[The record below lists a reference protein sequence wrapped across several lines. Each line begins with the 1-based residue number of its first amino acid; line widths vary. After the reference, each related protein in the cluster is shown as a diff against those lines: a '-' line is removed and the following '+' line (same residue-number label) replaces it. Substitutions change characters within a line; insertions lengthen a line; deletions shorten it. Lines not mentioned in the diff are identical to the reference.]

1 MLSYP
6 CIVDS
11 DFVINRM
18 ISQIW
23 QCILMYK
30 TVSIQMYGI
39 SPDKEIRYLLF
50 LSTHTPQC
58 LSFWHACQTV
68 HDWALCVRGVFL
80 DAKNITTV
88 CVQSEEITIYLQR
101 VGPQCWCNTQSK
113 RWLCGKLII
122 VLLRLIAKTWQF
134 VSVPQKLVSPIE
146 PCIPSSCKIPLSEI
160 PVDTVSYSWP
170 TLGMFMRIAT
180 VYYWSCGEEKP
191 WYSAW

>member
-1 MLSYP
+1 MVSVLTKKLDIYYFCPPTHLSVWASDMHAKLFTIEP
-6 CIVDS
+6 CVC
-11 DFVINRM
+11 
-18 ISQIW
+18 W
-23 QCILMYK
+23 
-30 TVSIQMYGI
+30 
-39 SPDKEIRYLLF
+39 
-50 LSTHTPQC
+50 
-58 LSFWHACQTV
+58 
-68 HDWALCVRGVFL
+68 GVFL

-146 PCIPSSCKIPLSEI
+146 PCIPSGCKIPLSEI